1 MATSNAGDDS
11 YTAMPLTIRN
21 STFEWGR
28 RTYVMGILNVSPDSF
43 SGDGLAL
50 PSAALNHAQ
59 QMVQNGAD
67 MIDIGGESTR
77 PGSEGISAEEEIERV
92 IPVISLLRREM
103 SIPLSVD
110 TYKYEV
116 ASEALSAGA
125 DIINDIWGLKRES
138 RLASLAAESGASMI
152 LMSNQRDR
160 SPRHDVVFDD
170 VMKVVIDDLQRSV
183 EEALSMG
190 VPMTH
195 LMIDPGIGF
204 GKTQP
209 QNLEILRRLE
219 ELHTL
224 SYPLLVGT
232 SRKSILGHVLDL
244 PPSERVEATAATVA
258 IAIAR
263 GADIVRVHD
272 VREMWRV
279 CRIADAITR
288 N

>member
-1 MATSNAGDDS
+1 MATRNAGDDS

-110 TYKYEV
+110 TYK
-116 ASEALSAGA
+116 
-125 DIINDIWGLKRES
+125 
-138 RLASLAAESGASMI
+138 
-152 LMSNQRDR
+152 
-160 SPRHDVVFDD
+160 
-170 VMKVVIDDLQRSV
+170 
-183 EEALSMG
+183 
-190 VPMTH
+190 
-195 LMIDPGIGF
+195 
-204 GKTQP
+204 
-209 QNLEILRRLE
+209 
-219 ELHTL
+219 
-224 SYPLLVGT
+224 
-232 SRKSILGHVLDL
+232 
-244 PPSERVEATAATVA
+244 
-258 IAIAR
+258 
-263 GADIVRVHD
+263 
-272 VREMWRV
+272 
-279 CRIADAITR
+279 
-288 N
+288 